1 MEHNDKET
9 VEYSPDGGSSP
20 KRDSSTP
27 GNIPHF
33 PGYQI
38 EGELGRGG
46 LGVVYR
52 GRDLTLNRPV
62 AIKVLSSSEGTEHQR
77 NRILDE
83 ARKAAALEDRC
94 IVTVFGVIE
103 NEGHSAIVMEL
114 VDGHELN
121 NVSAVLEP
129 KQLAKI
135 FAEVARALATAHEAG
150 ILHRDIKPQNI
161 VVTPAH
167 EVRILDFGLSIHVT
181 DTSEEQGFSGTVA
194 YAAPERLQGALS
206 SPPSDIFSLGVLIH
220 ESLTGRHPFSK
231 LGKPPTVSSILAG
244 DPVIPREIRPE
255 IPADLEKLC
264 LACLAYKPENR
275 PSAQEV
281 HQSLLNILIDR
292 PVQLA
297 SGRAQDHVINRIE
310 EHVSTIEKWQQLGMV
325 ENRDRDKLRWF
336 YRKILE
342 GDDMWPTETRKMQPG
357 EIGLYACVW
366 ISIVVSFLC
375 GIYYNTDVGPTI
387 SWIVPLAITAALASA
402 SYLVEGTHQHR
413 IRPLFFSGS
422 ILALIPCMIA
432 ILSRFVWVPDEN
444 SSKELFAFAG
454 IANRTLFLSGLIGL
468 ILSVVRLNLTQFS
481 FYAWLS
487 ACLLAFTHGSVLL
500 LLGFL
505 DWSDGQ
511 RSIGILSMSI
521 SWFVGMGFE
530 SMHKPRFAR
539 AFHWTSAITTV
550 AGLFLLGTTP
560 LLQWIG
566 WSTGDRDIDIGWS
579 LAIGG
584 LALTATSTLLES
596 SHRLERRR
604 IALFHE
610 WISPLFLIGG
620 LTMAALDAIPWKDN
634 PVSMTGQL
642 SLLFLFACAV
652 FYSILTS
659 RYWRPRYMLA
669 CLSGTA
675 ILIYI
680 VPQYKLI
687 STSTF
692 MIACSLISLLVAFGF
707 YGKMILANRVKVE
720 SKPEP
725 LPLQDD

>member
-1 MEHNDKET
+1 MAQNDKET
-9 VEYSPDGGSSP
+9 VEYSANEGPTP
-20 KRDSSTP
+20 NRDLSTP
-27 GNIPHF
+27 ANLPHF

-46 LGVVYR
+46 IGVVYR

-62 AIKVLSSSEGTEHQR
+62 AIKVLSSSEGTEDQR
-77 NRILDE
+77 NRILEE
-83 ARKAAALEDRC
+83 ARRAAALEDRC

-103 NEGHSAIVMEL
+103 SEGHSAIVMEL
-114 VDGHELN
+114 IDGHELN

-135 FAEVARALATAHEAG
+135 FSEVSRALATAHEAG

-167 EVRILDFGLSIHVT
+167 EVRILDFGLSIHVS
-181 DTSEEQGFSGTVA
+181 DTVAEQGFSGTVA
-194 YAAPERLQGALS
+194 YAAPERLQGAVS
-206 SPPSDIFSLGVLIH
+206 SPSSDIFSLGVLIH

-264 LACLAYKPENR
+264 LACLSYKPENR
-275 PSAQEV
+275 PTAQEV
-281 HQSLLNILIDR
+281 HQALLNILIDR

-297 SGRAQDHVINRIE
+297 SGRAQDHVVNRIE
-310 EHVSTIEKWQQLGMV
+310 EHVTTIEKWQQLGMV

-366 ISIVVSFLC
+366 ISIVVSYLC
-375 GIYYNTDVGPTI
+375 GIYYNNDLGPTL
-387 SWIVPLAITAALASA
+387 SWTIPLAITGALASA

-422 ILALIPCMIA
+422 ILSLIPAMIA
-432 ILSRFVWVPDEN
+432 VLSRFIWVPDDG
-444 SSKELFAFAG
+444 SSTELFGYAG

-468 ILSVVRLNLTQFS
+468 VISVVRLNLTQYS

-487 ACLLAFTHGSVLL
+487 AALLAFTHGSVLL
-500 LLGFL
+500 MLGFL
-505 DWSDGQ
+505 DWSSGQ
-511 RSIGILSMSI
+511 KSIGILSMSI
-521 SWFVGMGFE
+521 SWFVGVGFE
-530 SMHKPRFAR
+530 SMYKPRFAR
-539 AFHWTSAITTV
+539 AFHWSSAITTV
-550 AGLFLLGTTP
+550 VGLFMLGTTP
-560 LLQWIG
+560 LLKWIG
-566 WSTGDRDIDIGWS
+566 WSTGDRDIDTGWS

-584 LALTATSTLLES
+584 LLLTLTSTLLES

-610 WISPLFLIGG
+610 WISPFFLIGG
-620 LTMAALDAIPWKDN
+620 LTLAANEAIPRGDDAIS
-634 PVSMTGQL
+634 VIGQL
-642 SLLFLFACAV
+642 SLLFLFGCAL
-652 FYSILTS
+652 FYSVLTS

-675 ILIYI
+675 ILIFL
-680 VPQYKLI
+680 VPKYQIMSTTAFLI
-687 STSTF
+687 T
-692 MIACSLISLLVAFGF
+692 CSLVSLLVAFGF
-707 YGKMILANRVKVE
+707 YWKMILANRVKVE
-720 SKPEP
+720 AKPEP
-725 LPLQDD
+725 LPLRDD